1 MEEPKKG
8 LVPKAIEELA
18 HYERSPFL
26 MGFLR
31 AIQAAAIGGPVGAVA
46 ALAKGIS
53 PVTGAA
59 IGAVT
64 GGAAGAFAGAA
75 SRKLRNLDT
84 EAALRYHAERIKE
97 REPTFFMP
105 PRQQMARYFT
115 GRR

>member
-1 MEEPKKG
+1 MEEPQKG
-8 LVPKAIEELA
+8 FVPKAIEELA

-46 ALAKGIS
+46 ALAKGVS
-53 PVTGAA
+53 PATGAA
-59 IGAVT
+59 IGAIT
-64 GGAAGAFAGAA
+64 AGAAGAIAGSTA
-75 SRKLRNLDT
+75 RKLRNLDT

-105 PRQQMARYFT
+105 PRQKMSRYFT
-115 GRR
+115 NRG